1 MNSDNMMD
9 GFGQEG
15 NMMGG
20 DGVGSRVRELLN
32 RNGSADLGQ
41 DGMNELEIPDNPGPA
56 LAGRTPVVGSVRRSR
71 DMPVV
76 RDMLGDQLGN

>member
-1 MNSDNMMD
+1 MSSDQMVD
-9 GFGQEG
+9 GFGQSG
-15 NMMGG
+15 SMMGG

-56 LAGRTPVVGSVRRSR
+56 VAGRTPVLGSVRRSR